1 MKRHV
6 EARKF
11 LGRGYEL
18 YRDIQIK
25 KEQAASIRASLD
37 NSTVSLNNERVSTT
51 RNVSA
56 MEDSI
61 IRIIQLEE
69 DIRKETSRLAI
80 IQREAVE
87 MINQLDNLTMRSML
101 TKYYICFKSWDTIR
115 SELNLS
121 RKYSSNMHTMALRQ
135 IEDLLKS
142 FDLKATTGEVMTNE

>member
-142 FDLKATTGEVMTNE
+142 FDLKVATGEVMTNE

>member
-11 LGRGYEL
+11 LGRGFEL

-37 NSTVSLNNERVSTT
+37 NSTVSLNNERVLTT

-135 IEDLLKS
+135 IEDILKS
-142 FDLKATTGEVMTNE
+142 FDPKSATDEVKKNE

>member
-101 TKYYICFKSWDTIR
+101 TKYYICFKTWDTIR

-142 FDLKATTGEVMTNE
+142 FDLKAATGEVMTNE

>member
-11 LGRGYEL
+11 LGRGFEL

-69 DIRKETSRLAI
+69 DIRKETALLAM
-80 IQREAVE
+80 IQREGVE
-87 MINQLDNLTMRSML
+87 MINQVDNLTMRSML

-121 RKYSSNMHTMALRQ
+121 RKYSSNMHTMARRQ

-142 FDLKATTGEVMTNE
+142 FDLKAATGEVMTNE

>member
-135 IEDLLKS
+135 IEDILKS
-142 FDLKATTGEVMTNE
+142 FDPKSATDEVKKNE

>member
-18 YRDIQIK
+18 YQDIQIK
-25 KEQAASIRASLD
+25 KEQVASIRASLD

-142 FDLKATTGEVMTNE
+142 FEL

>member
-11 LGRGYEL
+11 LGRGFEL

-37 NSTVSLNNERVSTT
+37 NSTVSLNNERVLTT

-69 DIRKETSRLAI
+69 DIRKETSRLVI

-135 IEDLLKS
+135 IEDILKS
-142 FDLKATTGEVMTNE
+142 FDPKSATDEVKKNE